1 MFDTYYQLREQPF
14 GVNPDP
20 RFLYLSKT
28 HREAFSSL
36 LYRIQIDSGFLA
48 MIAQPGMGKTT
59 LLYHLLHQLQP
70 VARTAFLFQT
80 QCTSHELLRH
90 LLSEFECDTTITD
103 AVRMSRELKSLL
115 LTEAKAGRRCVVV
128 IDEAQNLE
136 PEVLETVRLLSD
148 FETPRRKLLQII
160 LSGQSELGEKLAY
173 PRLLQLRQ
181 RLSSIIHIQ
190 TFTPEET
197 VLYIA
202 HRLKI
207 AGYGG
212 KVSQLFD
219 LRALTRIAQ
228 LSEGIPRIINNL
240 CCSALSLGFALDKRR
255 IELPIIEEVAC
266 DLGLSRTVLPA
277 HAKWMGS
284 SAASFHNS
292 PSEFAVDSCDES
304 IETSVA
310 IAAARNEEE
319 HSQSQAMETIETD
332 AGIKSL
338 GSQVE
343 AQPPAAVAALASPET
358 NRKRVSASESKSE
371 AESESSP
378 GLMPV
383 GVGTTKVKPPVG
395 APPARIHA
403 VHRNFNPSFLGRWF
417 GCALVFWM
425 APATHVR
432 THGDIAAQKA
442 VSSAEEILLP
452 SGSPHT
458 LAANDISDAAGNR
471 AHPRG
476 TGAASTSGAEQH
488 YAAFPT
494 KKTGLHGTPASEQ
507 MPWRVRETFGALD
520 LALDSSES
528 DQLLA
533 PLPLISI
540 PVTAPSIPALE
551 PSSTSAKSDVPASPF
566 GLMAGLPDASYLPQK
581 EALLHPAPD
590 YPEAQIK

>member
-1 MFDTYYQLREQPF
+1 MRMFDTYYQLREQPF

-36 LYRIQIDSGFLA
+36 FYRIQIDSGFLA

-59 LLYHLLHQLQP
+59 LLYHLLQQLQP

-90 LLSEFECDTTITD
+90 LLSEFECDTSITD
-103 AVRMSRELKSLL
+103 AVRMSQELKSLL
-115 LTEAKAGRRCVVV
+115 LAEAKAGRRCVVL

-173 PRLLQLRQ
+173 PGLRQLRQ

-212 KVSQLFD
+212 KVTQLFD
-219 LRALTRIAQ
+219 LRALSRIAQ
-228 LSEGIPRIINNL
+228 LSEGIPRVINNL
-240 CCSALSLGFALDKRR
+240 CCGALSLGFALDKKQ
-255 IELPIIEEVAC
+255 IDLPIIEEVAC
-266 DLGLSRTVLPA
+266 DLGFSRRVSPA
-277 HAKWMGS
+277 HVKWTGTRT
-284 SAASFHNS
+284 ASFQD
-292 PSEFAVDSCDES
+292 PPTEFGTDSCDES

-310 IAAARNEEE
+310 IAAACNEEE
-319 HSQSQAMETIETD
+319 HSQSEAMEKIETD

-338 GSQVE
+338 GSQSV
-343 AQPPAAVAALASPET
+343 ARHTPAAAAVAAPET
-358 NRKRVSASESKSE
+358 TPKRVSAPESRGE
-371 AESESSP
+371 AESEASP
-378 GLMPV
+378 GLLAV
-383 GVGTTKVKPPVG
+383 RAGTTKIKPPVG
-395 APPARIHA
+395 TPPARIHA
-403 VHRNFNPSFLGRWF
+403 VRKNFNPSFLGRWF
-417 GCALVFWM
+417 GCALVLWM
-425 APATHVR
+425 APATNVR

-442 VSSAEEILLP
+442 VSSTEEILLP
-452 SGSPHT
+452 SGSLHT
-458 LAANDISDAAGNR
+458 LAANDISDAAVNR
-471 AHPRG
+471 APHPRA
-476 TGAASTSGAEQH
+476 TEAASASDAEQH
-488 YAAFPT
+488 HAAFPM
-494 KKTGLHGTPASEQ
+494 KKTRLHRTPTSEQ
-507 MPWRVRETFGALD
+507 MVWSARKNVGALD

-533 PLPLISI
+533 SLPLISI
-540 PVTAPSIPALE
+540 PVAAPSIPAPE
-551 PSSTSAKSDVPASPF
+551 PSSTFRAIPPTYDF
-566 GLMAGLPDASYLPQK
+566 WQR
-581 EALLHPAPD
+581 
-590 YPEAQIK
+590 QN